1 MNMPLIKIEN
11 VIKTYTIGDTTFNAL
26 DGVSLNIYEKDFVS
40 IVGPSGSGKST
51 FMNMLGC
58 LDVPT
63 SGKYYINNY
72 DVSKMSE
79 DELAKL
85 RNKTIG
91 FIFQGFNLLNK
102 LTAYEN
108 VELPL
113 IYQGISMGKRR
124 EMVINALKRVGLD
137 NRMNHKPNELSGGQ
151 QQRVAIARALS
162 AKPPIILADEPT
174 GNLDS
179 KSGSEVLKMLKELN
193 EEGKTIILITHDN
206 DIAKQAKRIVRIADG
221 KITMDSKSEDLKS
234 EVVTL

>member
-1 MNMPLIKIEN
+1 MAIPLIRIEN
-11 VIKTYTIGDTTFNAL
+11 VIKTYRIGNIVVNAL
-26 DGVSLNIYEKDFVS
+26 DGVSLNIYEKEFVS

-63 SGKYYINNY
+63 SGKYYIKEE

-79 DELAKL
+79 DELAVL

-113 IYQGISMGKRR
+113 IYQGISFNKRKT
-124 EMVINALKRVGLD
+124 MVIEALERVGLKD
-137 NRMNHKPNELSGGQ
+137 RLNHKPTELSGGQ

-179 KSGSEVLKMLKELN
+179 KSGFEVMNMLKELN
-193 EEGKTIILITHDN
+193 NDGKTVILITHDN
-206 DIAKQAKRIVRIADG
+206 DIAKKAGRIVRIADG
-221 KITMDSKSEDLKS
+221 KITLDTKSDNIKS
-234 EVVTL
+234 EVITQ